1 MQITKPLVIKI
12 AIAAVVA
19 FVIWRIMHKKSEHFA
34 DFDAYT
40 IVNTQ
45 ETLKPEALTTQVPV
59 QVSTTSP
66 LALSTSLL
74 PKPEAKA
81 TAFGEFAPKDIGE
94 AQFLDASKFIGV
106 DTQGS
111 SLRNASR
118 DLRREPPIAKADVGI
133 WNASTIQSDPWRRP
147 LDC

>member
-1 MQITKPLVIKI
+1 MQISKPTIIKI
-12 AIAAVVA
+12 AIAVVVA
-19 FVIWRIMHKKSEHFA
+19 FVIWKIVHKKSEHFA

-40 IVNTQ
+40 MANTE
-45 ETLKPEALTTQVPV
+45 ETLKPMVLTTQVPV

-66 LALSTSLL
+66 LALSSSLL

-81 TAFGEFAPKDIGE
+81 TAFGEFAPKDLGD

-133 WNASTIQSDPWRRP
+133 WNASTIQADPWRKS